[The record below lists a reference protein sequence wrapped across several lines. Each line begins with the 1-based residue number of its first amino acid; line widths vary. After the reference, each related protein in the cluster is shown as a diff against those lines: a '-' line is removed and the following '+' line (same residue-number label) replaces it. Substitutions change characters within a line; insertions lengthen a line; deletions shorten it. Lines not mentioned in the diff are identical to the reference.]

1 MSLFTRLLFQ
11 NKNVIK
17 LNLNNTS
24 WEPLPVVIDQQE
36 WESHATQ
43 GFVVPYNRVIA
54 DPAAVFEK
62 FELGWNSFSKRN

>member
-1 MSLFTRLLFQ
+1 MRLFTRLLFQ

-17 LNLNNTS
+17 LNLIGNSNNTS

-43 GFVVPYNRVIA
+43 GFVVPYNRAIA
-54 DPAAVFEK
+54 DPAAVFEEFK
-62 FELGWNSFSKRN
+62 LG

>member
-1 MSLFTRLLFQ
+1 MRLFTRLLFQ

-17 LNLNNTS
+17 LNLNNIS

-43 GFVVPYNRVIA
+43 GFVVPYNRVVG
-54 DPAAVFEK
+54 DLAAVFEEFK
-62 FELGWNSFSKRN
+62 LG